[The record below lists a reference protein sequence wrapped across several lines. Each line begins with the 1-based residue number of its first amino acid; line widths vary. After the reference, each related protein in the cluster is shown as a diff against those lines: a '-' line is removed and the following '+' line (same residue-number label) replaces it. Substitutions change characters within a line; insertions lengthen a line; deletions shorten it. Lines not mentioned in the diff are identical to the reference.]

1 MNMRTQERH
10 HWLQRAACAII
21 IAVAAMA
28 GAHAQPKGER
38 FSPEQFRA
46 HLEGFISHEA
56 GLTTS
61 EAKVFFPLYHELQ
74 EKEHKLQDKIF
85 RLKRKG
91 PDNDASDK
99 EYADAV
105 EDIKELEVKK
115 AQLEEQYFKKMCK
128 VIPARKVYLVMKA
141 EDKFHR
147 KMLRDFK
154 PKGKDR
160 K

>member
-1 MNMRTQERH
+1 MKTQERH
-10 HWLQRAACAII
+10 HWLQRAACAILI
-21 IAVAAMA
+21 MVAAMA

-46 HLEGFISHEA
+46 HLEGFISREA
-56 GLTTS
+56 GLTAS
-61 EAKVFFPLYHELQ
+61 EAKVFFPLYHELK
-74 EKEHKLQDKIF
+74 EKEHKLQDDIF
-85 RLKRKG
+85 KLKRNHPEG
-91 PDNDASDK
+91 NASDK

-105 EDIKELEVKK
+105 QNIKSMEVKK
-115 AQLEEQYFKKMCK
+115 AQLEEQYFKRMCK

-154 PKGKDR
+154 PKGKD
-160 K
+160 KK